1 MTDKQHSS
9 TAEQERPLYLV
20 PHSTEEIAILYEDD
34 DLLLVRKPTL
44 LLSIPGRHPLNKDCL
59 VTRLQERY
67 PSASIV
73 HRLDL
78 DTSGIMVIPLN
89 KPTHAHIS
97 RQFQERTVHKTYN
110 ALVYGSVGPDAGS
123 VDLPIACDWERRP
136 LQKICHERG
145 RSALTH
151 FEVLERA
158 ADHTRM
164 LLKPVTGRSH
174 QLRIHMRE
182 LGHPILGCD
191 MYAHETAL
199 GMAERLMLHASTL
212 EFTHPATGQ
221 WLRGECAPD
230 F

>member
-1 MTDKQHSS
+1 MQR
-9 TAEQERPLYLV
+9 AEQEPPPYLV
-20 PHSTEEIAILYEDD
+20 PHSTEEIAILYEDS

-59 VTRLQERY
+59 ITRLQQRY
-67 PSASIV
+67 PTASIV

-89 KPTHAHIS
+89 KATHAHIS
-97 RQFQERTVHKTYN
+97 RQFQQREVHKSYH
-110 ALVYGSVGPDAGS
+110 ALVYGIVAVDAGE
-123 VDLPIACDWERRP
+123 VDLPIVCDWERRP
-136 LQKICHERG
+136 LQKICHEHG
-145 RSALTH
+145 RSAYTR
-151 FEVLERA
+151 FEVLERFG
-158 ADHTRM
+158 DRSRV

-191 MYAHETAL
+191 MYAHEIAL
-199 GMAERLMLHASTL
+199 GMADRLMLHATTL
-212 EFTHPATGQ
+212 EFTHPSSGE
-221 WLRGECAPD
+221 WLHGECLPD

>member
-1 MTDKQHSS
+1 MS
-9 TAEQERPLYLV
+9 ELPPYIV
-20 PHSTEEIAILYEDD
+20 PHSQEKIRILHADQ
-34 DLLLVRKPTL
+34 DLLLVRKPDL

-59 VTRLQERY
+59 ITRLQRDH

-97 RQFQERTVHKTYN
+97 RQFQERKVEKTYT
-110 ALVYGSVGPDAGS
+110 AVVHGIVADDEGE
-123 VDLPIACDWERRP
+123 VELPIRCDWDRRP
-136 LQKICHERG
+136 LQMIDHERG
-145 RSALTH
+145 KYALTRYR
-151 FEVLERA
+151 VLDRLEDR
-158 ADHTRM
+158 TR
-164 LLKPVTGRSH
+164 LLLMPVTGRSH

-191 MYAHETAL
+191 MYAHEEAL
-199 GMAERLMLHASTL
+199 KMADRLLLHATTL
-212 EFTHPATGQ
+212 GFEHPITGKWIQ
-221 WLRGECAPD
+221 GECPPD

>member
-1 MTDKQHSS
+1 M
-9 TAEQERPLYLV
+9 QELPPYLV
-20 PHSTEEIAILYEDD
+20 PHSNEDIAILYEDS

-59 VTRLQERY
+59 VTRLQQRY
-67 PSASIV
+67 PTASIV

-89 KPTHAHIS
+89 KAAHAHIS
-97 RQFQERTVHKTYN
+97 RQFQQREVHKSYH
-110 ALVYGSVGPDAGS
+110 ALVYGVVEMDAGE
-123 VDLPIACDWERRP
+123 VDLPIVCDWERRP
-136 LQKICHERG
+136 LQKICYEHG
-145 RSALTH
+145 RSALTR
-151 FEVLERA
+151 FEVLERLG
-158 ADHTRM
+158 DRTRV

-191 MYAHETAL
+191 MYAHDTAL
-199 GMAERLMLHASTL
+199 AMADRLMLHATTL
-212 EFTHPATGQ
+212 EFTHPTSGE
-221 WLRGECAPD
+221 WMRGECLPD

>member
-1 MTDKQHSS
+1 M
-9 TAEQERPLYLV
+9 QEPPPYLV
-20 PHSTEEIAILYEDD
+20 PHSQEDIAILYEDD
-34 DLLLVRKPTL
+34 DLLLVRKPDL

-59 VTRLQERY
+59 ITRLQLRY
-67 PSASIV
+67 PTASIV

-97 RQFQERTVHKTYN
+97 RQFQQREVQKSYH
-110 ALVYGSVGPDAGS
+110 AVVYGVMQQNAGE
-123 VDLPIACDWERRP
+123 VNLPIACDWERRP
-136 LQKICHERG
+136 LQMICQQRG
-145 RSALTH
+145 KSALTR
-151 FEVLERA
+151 FEVLERY
-158 ADHTRM
+158 DDRTRV

-191 MYAHETAL
+191 MYAHATAL
-199 GMAERLMLHASTL
+199 AMADRLLLHATTL
-212 EFTHPATGQ
+212 GFTHPGTGQ
-221 WLRGECAPD
+221 WLSGECPPD

>member
-1 MTDKQHSS
+1 M
-9 TAEQERPLYLV
+9 QELPPYLV
-20 PHSTEEIAILYEDD
+20 PHSTEEIAILFQDS

-59 VTRLQERY
+59 ITRLQQRY
-67 PSASIV
+67 PTASIV

-97 RQFQERTVHKTYN
+97 RQFQQREVRKTYH
-110 ALVYGSVGPDAGS
+110 AIVYGVVELDEGE
-123 VDLPIACDWERRP
+123 VDLPIKSDWERRP
-136 LQKICHERG
+136 LQKICHEHG
-145 RSALTH
+145 RSALTF
-151 FEVLERA
+151 FEVLERQK
-158 ADHTRM
+158 DRSRM

-199 GMAERLMLHASTL
+199 GMADRLMLHASTL
-212 EFTHPATGQ
+212 EFTHPTTGQ
-221 WLRGECAPD
+221 WLRGDCPPD

>member
-1 MTDKQHSS
+1 MEN
-9 TAEQERPLYLV
+9 APYLV
-20 PHSTEEIAILYEDD
+20 PHSQEEILILYADD
-34 DLLLVRKPTL
+34 DLLLVRKPDL

-59 VTRLQERY
+59 ITRLQQDY
-67 PSASIV
+67 PTASIV

-97 RQFQERTVHKTYN
+97 RQFQERKVQKSYHAVVFGVVQQDK
-110 ALVYGSVGPDAGS
+110 GE
-123 VDLPIACDWERRP
+123 VDLPIARDWDNRP
-136 LQKICHERG
+136 LQVISHERG
-145 RSALTH
+145 KHALTH
-151 FEVLERA
+151 YRVLER
-158 ADHTRM
+158 HTDRTR
-164 LLKPVTGRSH
+164 LLLQPVTGRSH

-199 GMAERLMLHASTL
+199 GMAERLMLHATTL
-212 EFTHPATGQ
+212 AFEHPASGE
-221 WLRGECAPD
+221 WLQGECRPD